1 MMPALKDGR
10 ESGID
15 SNEGFSLGIASI
27 SWANDDL
34 PDRDATSWKY

>member
-1 MMPALKDGR
+1 MGN
-10 ESGID
+10 D
-15 SNEGFSLGIASI
+15 SNEGITLGIAPI